1 MAIRHQG
8 WPDDL
13 LARLERGVA
22 TGDPVVD
29 AACRALLATGMT
41 PRAIMSVLA
50 ELRRSRPLART
61 A

>member
-1 MAIRHQG
+1 MAIRHQT

-13 LARLERGVA
+13 LARLEGGVA

-41 PRAIMSVLA
+41 PRSIMAVLTDLGRA
-50 ELRRSRPLART
+50 RPLART